1 MGTEHHEVMFNP
13 ADGIEAVENV
23 IFHLESY
30 DITTVRASVGKMKK
44 NTAGPRQAKTVLMT
58 STNSEGSGEPVHPRS
73 LAKTLTLC
81 SQK

>member
-13 ADGIEAVENV
+13 TDGIEAVENV

-44 NTAGPRQAKTVLMT
+44 NTDGHVMRKLFLFHLRTAMVQANLF
-58 STNSEGSGEPVHPRS
+58 VH
-73 LAKTLTLC
+73 AV
-81 SQK
+81 